1 MGKVTTFPDGT
12 VGIDCFAPDAD
23 NEDCFAPDSCP
34 NSRRSQQSSPAVN
47 TPSFARP
54 ADPIVLV
61 DTDKLSDSLDPVQ
74 TNHLNDCARFLEL
87 IATGWPTGAAAEEC
101 NLYEGSMVDQL
112 LEQRVCSRSGSAGAD
127 LSGEREALLAKMIA
141 SKYSNL
147 TVEAGRGTLKK
158 PLSDKVNCQEY
169 SILIGRLLYLNIRE
183 PKADKN
189 KSALE
194 LLLYAIYRNH
204 IELHKD
210 IPSVNAIEAALA
222 ADDTGIHRLYSSLML
237 ELLGKEPPRLKLKSL
252 THAHKSL
259 LEYVDSLKT
268 IDSSFTAIES
278 TRDKL
283 SKDAKPLIILC
294 APVNGLTPTSAFD
307 LEFLKSQTIALQK
320 ELEYRVARKDNNPCE
335 VCKALSRV
343 AVGTY
348 GYSTRFTQPIH
359 KDRLEALPWVTE
371 NIALNPAGSNLGPPH
386 MKSSSAVPLQTIAQP
401 QSAVANT
408 ASLGNDNTLSDHEL
422 INLIAGHLRSN
433 PGSCARDIAKKLSVS
448 KKKVNSLLYRE
459 KIFTNDGNPTPP
471 GWSLRQVNHL
481 G

>member
-1 MGKVTTFPDGT
+1 MAKLITFPDGT

-61 DTDKLSDSLDPVQ
+61 DTDKLSALLDPVQ

-101 NLYEGSMVDQL
+101 NLYEDSMVSHL
-112 LEQRVCSRSGSAGAD
+112 LDAMVCSRPGLAGAGQ
-127 LSGEREALLAKMIA
+127 SGEREALRAQIVA

-147 TVEAGRGTLKK
+147 TVEAGRETLKK
-158 PLSDKVNCQEY
+158 PLSDKVKCQEY
-169 SILIGRLLYLNIRE
+169 SILIGRLLHLNI
-183 PKADKN
+183 KAVKN
-189 KSALE
+189 NSVLE
-194 LLLYAIYRNH
+194 LLLYAIYRTH
-204 IELHKD
+204 IESYKD
-210 IPSVNAIEAALA
+210 IPSITKIKAAL
-222 ADDTGIHRLYSSLML
+222 DDESKGIRRLYSSLTL
-237 ELLGKEPPRLKLKSL
+237 EPLGKERPRPQLKSL
-252 THAHKSL
+252 VSAHKSL
-259 LEYVDSLKT
+259 LEYIDSLKT
-268 IDSSFTAIES
+268 LDSSVS
-278 TRDKL
+278 TIKSIRDKL
-283 SKDAKPLIILC
+283 SKHAKPLIVGLK
-294 APVNGLTPTSAFD
+294 PVNGLTPTSAFD
-307 LEFLKSQTIALQK
+307 LEFLKSRTLALQK
-320 ELEYRVARKDNNPCE
+320 ELEYRVAKKDNNPCE

-348 GYSTRFTQPIH
+348 GYDTRDTQPIH
-359 KDRLEALPWVTE
+359 KGRLEALPWVTE

-386 MKSSSAVPLQTIAQP
+386 MKSSSAVPLQTPVQP
-401 QSAVANT
+401 QSAAANT
-408 ASLGNDNTLSDHEL
+408 ASRRNSDTLSDHEL

-433 PGSCARDIAKKLSVS
+433 PGSCARDIAKKLSVR